1 MQETD
6 STWYRQHF
14 NEDYR
19 TLYAARDDAEAEV
32 QVAFAEEQLKIR
44 PHDRVLDLCC
54 GHGRHLEALAKRN
67 IRATGIDLSL
77 PLLKEALVRGNG
89 ALLRADMRKLPFAAD
104 AEGFSVLLN
113 FFTSFGYF
121 QEENDNLAVIE
132 EIARVLRPGGRFLLD
147 LMNPHNAS
155 SPDPSTLREEGSFK
169 IAEERWFSQENQ
181 RVEKRIRLLDRTTG
195 RESEYMESVRVYL
208 EDEIISILA
217 ERNLKVEQ
225 VFGDFEGSAFATE
238 SPRQVL
244 CGVRS

>member
-1 MQETD
+1 MPETD

-19 TLYAARDDAEAEV
+19 TLYAARDDAEAEL

-67 IRATGIDLSL
+67 IRATGVDLSL
-77 PLLKEALVRGNG
+77 PLLKEALLRGSG
-89 ALLRADMRKLPFAAD
+89 ALLRADMRKLPFAAG

-147 LMNPHNAS
+147 LMNPHGAEN
-155 SPDPSTLREEGSFK
+155 PDPSSLREEGSFE
-169 IAEERWFSQENQ
+169 IAEKRWFSAENH

-195 RESEYMESVRVYL
+195 RRSEYMESVRVYP
-208 EDEIISILA
+208 
-217 ERNLKVEQ
+217 RKR
-225 VFGDFEGSAFATE
+225 SAP
-238 SPRQVL
+238 SWR
-244 CGVRS
+244 GGI

>member
-1 MQETD
+1 M
-6 STWYRQHF
+6 
-14 NEDYR
+14 
-19 TLYAARDDAEAEV
+19 
-32 QVAFAEEQLKIR
+32 AFAEEQLKIR

-67 IRATGIDLSL
+67 IRATGVDLSL
-77 PLLKEALVRGNG
+77 PLLKEALLRGSG
-89 ALLRADMRKLPFAAD
+89 ALLRADMRKLPFAAG

-132 EIARVLRPGGRFLLD
+132 EIALVLRPGGRFLLD

-155 SPDPSTLREEGSFK
+155 SPDPSTLREEGSFE
-169 IAEERWFSQENQ
+169 IAEERWFSQEDQ

-217 ERNLKVEQ
+217 E
-225 VFGDFEGSAFATE
+225 
-238 SPRQVL
+238 
-244 CGVRS
+244 